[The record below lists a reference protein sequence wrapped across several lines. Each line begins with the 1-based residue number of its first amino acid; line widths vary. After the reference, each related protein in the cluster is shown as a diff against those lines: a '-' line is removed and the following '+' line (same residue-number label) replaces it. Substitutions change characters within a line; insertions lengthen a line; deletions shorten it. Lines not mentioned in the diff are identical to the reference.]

1 MKSVNLNDLGAEFEE
16 DVIRNKMEDGDPAMN
31 LFKQIYQNGNEDTKR
46 AMIRSYHTSGG
57 TVL

>member
-1 MKSVNLNDLGAEFEE
+1 MDLDSGAQFEE

-31 LFKQIYQNGNEDTKR
+31 LFKQIYSSGNEDTKR
-46 AMIRSYHTSGG
+46 AMIRSYYLSGG

>member
-1 MKSVNLNDLGAEFEE
+1 MKFVLFRDPGAEFEE

-31 LFKQIYQNGNEDTKR
+31 LFKQIYANGNEDTQR
-46 AMIRSYHTSGG
+46 AMIRSYYTSGG